1 MSTTVEQIKDKL
13 DIAEVLGSY
22 IKLERAGINLK
33 ARCPF
38 HNEKTASF
46 FVSPSRQSF
55 YCFGCQAKGDIFT
68 FVEKFEGLD
77 FPGALKML
85 ADKAGVELTN
95 NSFDSKNNIENKE
108 KKEKLYEIMEE
119 ATLFFENNLKADN
132 KEAIEAREYL
142 KGRGLSLE
150 SIVK

>member
-55 YCFGCQAKGDIFT
+55 YCFGCQAKGDIFS

-77 FPGALKML
+77 FKGALKLL
-85 ADKAGVELTN
+85 ADKAGVELG
-95 NSFDSKNNIENKE
+95 EVRPE
-108 KKEKLYEIMEE
+108 EEERREVLLRIMEKS
-119 ATLFFENNLKADN
+119 TLFFENMLT
-132 KEAIEAREYL
+132 
-142 KGRGLSLE
+142 
-150 SIVK
+150 